1 MKKVRGKPAYLVSA
15 TLHSSYF
22 DKPVEYTIQV
32 YGPISNPWVAQEIA
46 VRKWYH
52 MYFIGPEEDRE
63 NHKFAW
69 GERIEF
75 SAPRPFGMKIDAD
88 EWGLSFCAASMIP
101 SFP

>member
-32 YGPISNPWVAQEIA
+32 YGPISNPWVAQEVA

-52 MYFIGPEEDRE
+52 VYFIGPEEERE
-63 NHKFAW
+63 KHKFAW

-88 EWGLSFCAASMIP
+88 EWGL
-101 SFP
+101 